1 MFVLPSNLIS
11 VSAILSF
18 VSNEV
23 LVVYFFFVS
32 ASLYAVTIPKRNSE
46 KKNKKLLTLSTASL
60 AEVDPCSMTPCSN
73 GGTCLNLPEGNY
85 MCTCR
90 SGWTGKQCEVCKYT
104 LFLTNFFDK
113 FLVLAIVK

>member
-1 MFVLPSNLIS
+1 MFVLPSNVIS
-11 VSAILSF
+11 ASAILSF

-23 LVVYFFFVS
+23 PVIFHFFVS

-46 KKNKKLLTLSTASL
+46 KKQKLLTLSIASL

-85 MCTCR
+85 MCTCS

-104 LFLTNFFDK
+104 LFFN
-113 FLVLAIVK
+113 